1 LKSKI
6 TTQPAIEPVT
16 LAEVKESLRVTSTSE
31 DALINNFITSAR
43 VYAENYTGRKFIN
56 QTLVG
61 YADGFHNQYDQWW
74 TGFRQ
79 GSETQ
84 LIYGLSGGYIPFDWS
99 PVDSVSQVD
108 TIDVDNSETVYSSS
122 NYYLDNF
129 DNDVKHKVILNDN
142 NSDITTSLRSRNAI
156 KVTYIAGYG
165 SNRTDVPAN
174 IRRGIIMIAAHL
186 YTNRGDCDGGNCVM
200 KSGANV
206 YLDQVKL
213 ESVSISV

>member
-1 LKSKI
+1 MKSKI

-61 YADGFHNQYDQWW
+61 YADGFSSEYDNWW
-74 TGFRQ
+74 TGYRV
-79 GSETQ
+79 GRESHVDGQ
-84 LIYGLSGGYIPFDWS
+84 LGGNIAFDWS

-108 TIDVDNSETVYSSS
+108 TVDTDNSETVYSSA
-122 NYYLDNF
+122 NYYLDNYTA
-129 DNDVKHKVILNDN
+129 DEPSKLRLNDTN
-142 NSDITTSLRSRNAI
+142 TDVIGSMRSSNGI
-156 KVTYIAGYG
+156 KITYIAGYG